1 MVSITITYKDKW
13 EFKDKPYYIVTE
25 CKKVINLRR
34 GKIVKKTIK
43 DGCKG
48 WWIAKEFIRESQVNS
63 RVQLIK
69 KEKLP
74 F

>member
-1 MVSITITYKDKW
+1 MVSITTTYKDKW
-13 EFKDKPYYIVTE
+13 EFNDNPHYIVTE
-25 CKKVINLRR
+25 CKKVINLKR

-48 WWIAKEFIRESQVNS
+48 WWIAKEFIKESQVNDKV
-63 RVQLIK
+63 RLIFK
-69 KEKLP
+69 IKVP